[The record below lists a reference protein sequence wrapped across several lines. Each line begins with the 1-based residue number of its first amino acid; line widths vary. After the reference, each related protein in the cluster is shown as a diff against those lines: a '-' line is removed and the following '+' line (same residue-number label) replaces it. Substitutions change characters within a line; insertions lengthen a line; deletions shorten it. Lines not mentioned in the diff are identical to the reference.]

1 MPSRFSPKVP
11 RLHPIYEPPP
21 STPQTAMNLSA
32 RKFKRGEAVEP
43 AGALAHSSPRK
54 VQDRPMPVFVSP
66 PRKTYADDAS
76 GDSLACA
83 APGYYDKSVLTAP
96 WSLSGRVAGEATR
109 LSAAF
114 LAPGRTNMLLP
125 QQEDVLMDRGS
136 SPTPAS
142 PLSPEDEIEQISRA
156 KKLRRQQR
164 EVEAMAMEKKRSPG
178 ANLKLRAIL
187 PDRRFDMSP
196 SQQEAH
202 EASLERRLER
212 QTSQPMTDRAI
223 EQLVAQR
230 EGGKGKRPLNVK
242 ADEFLFKSPESV
254 LFPNAPQFPCLG
266 EWERTRR
273 AHALSFKT
281 TAYCN

>member
-1 MPSRFSPKVP
+1 MIARVRCIFEVAFSRAPTTSQSRFRRCGSPTISCAPALHQRSHPLRATRRDQAWLQLLASCRRVGSTTSSRDAIGLTVGAEDAVHAFRWKAP

-54 VQDRPMPVFVSP
+54 VQDRPDAVFVSP

-142 PLSPEDEIEQISRA
+142 PLSPEEEIEQISRA

-164 EVEAMAMEKKRSPG
+164 EVEAMAMEKKR
-178 ANLKLRAIL
+178 A
-187 PDRRFDMSP
+187 
-196 SQQEAH
+196 
-202 EASLERRLER
+202 
-212 QTSQPMTDRAI
+212 
-223 EQLVAQR
+223 
-230 EGGKGKRPLNVK
+230 
-242 ADEFLFKSPESV
+242 PE
-254 LFPNAPQFPCLG
+254 P
-266 EWERTRR
+266 T
-273 AHALSFKT
+273 
-281 TAYCN
+281 